1 MHRLCRGDEAIDED
15 AVVVLDDV
23 GDGRVDFLPR
33 LRFAREGKDEANAS
47 LLQNRANGL
56 AVLLPHFAVP
66 LQAFPHDALPREARL
81 HRFLVDAPRVQLGG
95 PPGRLKRAQA
105 SECTVIATI
114 SLSTR
119 ARARTRPGPDTRDTF
134 YDASPCAMT

>member
-1 MHRLCRGDEAIDED
+1 MPTYTEGVFRVVHVHRLCRGDEAIDED

-56 AVLLPHFAVP
+56 GRPMATRNPSGTFVRVVLRRCIEVHRIHRMFLRRKYI
-66 LQAFPHDALPREARL
+66 REELR
-81 HRFLVDAPRVQLGG
+81 
-95 PPGRLKRAQA
+95 
-105 SECTVIATI
+105 
-114 SLSTR
+114 
-119 ARARTRPGPDTRDTF
+119 
-134 YDASPCAMT
+134 